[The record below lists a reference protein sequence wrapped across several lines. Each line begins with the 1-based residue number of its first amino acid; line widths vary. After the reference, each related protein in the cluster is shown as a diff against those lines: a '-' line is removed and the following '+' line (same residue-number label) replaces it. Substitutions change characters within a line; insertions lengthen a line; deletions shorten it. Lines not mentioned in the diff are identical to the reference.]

1 MGQLETAYFLTVPS
15 GEDVYTLELTYL
27 GAGGAALETVTGT
40 VAFVKSAA
48 LGPSVEGIAVD
59 ASETKPWNRTARPGA
74 ADERVVFG
82 YDADWIDGETDA
94 HVALAGQKG
103 GKTFTGEYVN
113 QNGAK
118 STYTEVRCEV
128 LELITPKG
136 QSQGQQ
142 QVMPQQGFV
151 PQGAPQ
157 YQQTP
162 QYQQQQLPPA
172 PQQFPQA
179 QAPVGVFGQPAQAAP
194 AAPQW
199 PG

>member
-1 MGQLETAYFLTVPS
+1 MGVNKQIIIGNLGKDPEARQGQDGGLVCRFSVAVTENAYTTQSGMQVPEHTEWFNIRCT
-15 GEDVYTLELTYL
+15 GKKADVARQYL
-27 GAGGAALETVTGT
+27 
-40 VAFVKSAA
+40 
-48 LGPSVEGIAVD
+48 
-59 ASETKPWNRTARPGA
+59 
-74 ADERVVFG
+74 
-82 YDADWIDGETDA
+82 
-94 HVALAGQKG
+94 HKG
-103 GKTFTGEYVN
+103 DKVYIEGKTFTGEYVN

-128 LELITPKG
+128 LELLTPKG